1 MDKGNLE
8 NNKQDNLKRGNL
20 TLPRHL
26 VKNNA
31 KNVSLMFPGKDKSDS
46 YARYE
51 DDESISVIIN

>member
-1 MDKGNLE
+1 MDKRNLE

-26 VKNNA
+26 PKNNA
-31 KNVSLMFPGKDKSDS
+31 KNVPLMFSGKDIFDS

>member
-1 MDKGNLE
+1 MNKGKLE

-26 VKNNA
+26 AKNNA
-31 KNVSLMFPGKDKSDS
+31 KNVSLMFPGKDKCDS